1 MPEWNWVF
9 GHLLVLG
16 KYTKNHPPDTFITTS
31 IRDMA
36 RDFTKTDM
44 FYLDLWPFTTP
55 VLCVCDPD
63 AANQAT
69 TKNPFPKADSFNI
82 VFEPIMG
89 GPNLLSMNNREWKEW
104 RALFNPGFGA
114 GYMLDLVPAIL
125 DRIDIFCGK
134 LRERADTVFCIEEFI
149 TRMTM
154 DIIVKVT
161 L

>member
-1 MPEWNWVF
+1 MPKWNWFF
-9 GHLLVLG
+9 GHLLAL
-16 KYTKNHPPDTFITTS
+16 KHYTDRFPSDTFITTA

-36 RDFTKTDM
+36 KDFTQTDL
-44 FYLDLWPFTTP
+44 FYLDLWPFSTP
-55 VLCVCDPD
+55 VLVVCEAD
-63 AANQAT
+63 AAMQAT

-89 GPNLLSMNNREWKEW
+89 GPNLLSMNDQEWKEW
-104 RALFNPGFGA
+104 RSLLSPGFGS
-114 GYMLDLVPAIL
+114 GHLTDLVPAVL
-125 DRIDIFCGK
+125 QSVETFCGK
-134 LRERADTVFCIEEFI
+134 LRDRDGTVFCLEEFA